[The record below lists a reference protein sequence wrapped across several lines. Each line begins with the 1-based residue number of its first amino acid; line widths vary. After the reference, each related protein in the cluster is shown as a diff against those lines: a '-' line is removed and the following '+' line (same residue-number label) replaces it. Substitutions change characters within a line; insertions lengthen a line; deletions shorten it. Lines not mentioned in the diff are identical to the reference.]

1 MVCESVFFILFLI
14 SASLLL
20 LQPEPAT
27 DLILPWFLHLTLPF
41 PTSYDSDGLCFAF
54 AKLGFPGSRTASVEE
69 EKLEPDWFATTHLTM
84 PPFSTLIVPFSWGVL
99 IFMEIGWGKRGS
111 EKLKI
116 EEEGD
121 KGQS

>member
-1 MVCESVFFILFLI
+1 MVCESVFLILFLI

-69 EKLEPDWFATTHLTM
+69 EELEQDWFATTH
-84 PPFSTLIVPFSWGVL
+84 FDYVPFFYSNRSILLG
-99 IFMEIGWGKRGS
+99 GS
-111 EKLKI
+111 DLYGDRVG
-116 EEEGD
+116 EERE
-121 KGQS
+121 